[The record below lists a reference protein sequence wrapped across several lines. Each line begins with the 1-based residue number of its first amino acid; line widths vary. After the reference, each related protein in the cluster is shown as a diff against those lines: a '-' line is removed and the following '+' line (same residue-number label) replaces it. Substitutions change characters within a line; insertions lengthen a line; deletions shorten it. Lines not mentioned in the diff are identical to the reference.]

1 MMRRE
6 LSIYLPEYVAPAPA
20 MVAERV
26 VSAVSCGSGR
36 IGEQGDGKD
45 KREDSC

>member
-1 MMRRE
+1 MMRRD
-6 LSIYLPEYVAPAPA
+6 LIIYLPEYVAPAPV

-26 VSAVSCGSGR
+26 ISAVSYGSGR
-36 IGEQGDGKD
+36 IGEQGGGKD